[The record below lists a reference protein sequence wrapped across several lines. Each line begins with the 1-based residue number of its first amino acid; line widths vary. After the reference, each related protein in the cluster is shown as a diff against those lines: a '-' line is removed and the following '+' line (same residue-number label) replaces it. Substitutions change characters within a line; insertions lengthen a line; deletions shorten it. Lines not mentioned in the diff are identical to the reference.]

1 MYNQYLIY
9 LAKTV
14 GKKKKKKKTTTFHSL
29 CLKAEFINVD

>member
-14 GKKKKKKKTTTFHSL
+14 GKKKKKENHNLSFFM
-29 CLKAEFINVD
+29 LKGRIH

>member
-14 GKKKKKKKTTTFHSL
+14 GKKKKKRKPQP
-29 CLKAEFINVD
+29 FILYA